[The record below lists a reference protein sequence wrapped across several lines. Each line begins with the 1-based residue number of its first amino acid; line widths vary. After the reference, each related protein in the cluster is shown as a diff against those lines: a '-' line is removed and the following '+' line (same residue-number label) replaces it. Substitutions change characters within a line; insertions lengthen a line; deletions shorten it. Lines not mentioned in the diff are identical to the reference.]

1 MVAVTDRPADR
12 PKAKSLRPLRAL
24 LPFLAPHRWL
34 LAGALAAL
42 LVAAAAMLALP
53 LALRQLIDHGLA
65 ANNIGVINR
74 YFAGFLAAAV
84 VFGVFA
90 ALRFYLVTWLGER
103 VVADLREAVYRR
115 IVRMDPTFFE
125 ITRTGE
131 VLSRL
136 TADTTLVQAIAGV
149 NLSITLRSVL
159 NLIGALAM
167 LALTSAKLMAVIL
180 VLIPLVIGPLIIV
193 GRRVRRLS
201 RTAQDRIADTSSL
214 VDESLNA
221 IQTVQAFTLEELQS
235 RRYAEAVERS
245 FEAAIRRS
253 RVRAALTAIGTMLV
267 FGGITYVL
275 WLGAQAVLAHQLTSG
290 QLSQF
295 LVYAAIVATSA
306 AALTEMW
313 GEMQRAAGAM
323 ERLAEL
329 LEAQP
334 VIVAPAEPISLPAR
348 VRGNIEFER
357 VCFRYPSRQEV
368 LALADFTL
376 DVRRGE
382 TVAVVG
388 PSGAGKSTSFQLLL
402 RFYDPESGVIRIDGC
417 DISRLRPEDLRRQI
431 GFVPQDTVL
440 FGASARENIG
450 YGRPGASDAQIEA
463 AARAAA
469 ADDFLRALPAGY
481 DTFLG
486 ERGTRLSGGQRQ
498 RIAIARA
505 VLKDPPILL
514 LDEATSALD
523 AESERLVQAAL
534 GELMRGRTT
543 LVIAHRLATVL
554 KADRIAVLDAGR
566 VVAVGSHAQLMSDSP
581 LYARLAALQF
591 NAAAQLQRAD
601 LLTI

>member
-1 MVAVTDRPADR
+1 MADVTDRPR
-12 PKAKSLRPLRAL
+12 AKSLRPLRAL
-24 LPFLAPHRWL
+24 WPFLAPHWAL
-34 LAGALAAL
+34 LASALAAL
-42 LVAAAAMLALP
+42 LVAAAATLALP
-53 LALRQLIDHGLA
+53 AALRQLIDHGLSS
-65 ANNIGVINR
+65 ANPRVLNA
-74 YFAGFLAAAV
+74 YLAGFLVAAAA
-84 VFGVFA
+84 FGVFA

-115 IVRMDPTFFE
+115 VVRMDPTFFE
-125 ITRTGE
+125 VTRTGE

-149 NLSITLRSVL
+149 NLSITLRSTL
-159 NLIGALAM
+159 NLVGAVVL
-167 LALTSAKLMAVIL
+167 LALTSTRLTIWILALMPVVI
-180 VLIPLVIGPLIIV
+180 VPMIVV

-201 RTAQDRIADTSSL
+201 RTTQDRIADTSSL

-235 RRYAEAVERS
+235 QRYAAAVEDS
-245 FEAAIRRS
+245 FVAAIRRT
-253 RVRAALTAIGTMLV
+253 RVRAALTGVGTMLV

-275 WLGAQAVLAHQLTSG
+275 WLGAHAVLLHDMTWG

-295 LVYAAIVATSA
+295 FVYAAIVGTAA

-323 ERLAEL
+323 ERLTEL
-329 LEAQP
+329 LEARP
-334 VIVAPAEPISLPAR
+334 AISAPAQPLTLAAR
-348 VRGNIEFER
+348 VRGDIAFEH
-357 VCFRYPSRQEV
+357 VSFRYPSRPDS
-368 LALADFTL
+368 LALDDYTL
-376 DVRRGE
+376 AVSRGE

-402 RFYDPESGVIRIDGC
+402 RFYDPQSGRITIDGN
-417 DISRLRPEDLRRQI
+417 DIKRLHPEELRRQI
-431 GFVPQDTVL
+431 GFVPQDTML

-450 YGRPGASDAQIEA
+450 YGRPGADDAEIEA

-469 ADDFLRALPAGY
+469 ADQFLRQLPAGY

-505 VLKDPPILL
+505 ILRDAPILV
-514 LDEATSALD
+514 LDEATSSLD
-523 AESERLVQAAL
+523 AESEQLVQAAL
-534 GELMRGRTT
+534 AELMRGRTT

-554 KADRIAVLDAGR
+554 KADRIVVLEAGR
-566 VVAVGSHAQLMSDSP
+566 VVAMGNHAQLMNSSP
-581 LYARLAALQF
+581 LYARVAALQF
-591 NAAAQLQRAD
+591 GVAD
-601 LLTI
+601 R